1 MENERNMK
9 ALLIKNIPESRNE
22 DLTKEIITRAKYID
36 ATLQA
41 ADVESVFRIENY
53 SNSKPR

>member
-1 MENERNMK
+1 MENEKNMK

-22 DLTKEIITRAKYID
+22 DLTKVIITLAKHLD

-41 ADVESVFRIENY
+41 ADVESVFCIENDL
-53 SNSKPR
+53 NSKPR